1 MCVLLSLPRYRSTH
15 TPSRGSRSL
24 QMSGILSTCR
34 KFNTVLSLSY
44 DFISPSISALG
55 PFDNTGGAVL
65 TAHLP
70 QCAYYIAY
78 SGQPYNLTRILNA
91 DSTFNLEAYKSYSPL
106 FLSAT
111 FAISYGLAFASITAT
126 IVHAVLYFRKPI
138 SLHLHR
144 SLGEQPDIH
153 ARLMSQYP
161 SVPVWWY
168 A

>member
-1 MCVLLSLPRYRSTH
+1 MQVGQSFPPRFLCDCTNSTA
-15 TPSRGSRSL
+15 
-24 QMSGILSTCR
+24 C
-34 KFNTVLSLSY
+34 
-44 DFISPSISALG
+44 
-55 PFDNTGGAVL
+55 TGR
-65 TAHLP
+65 
-70 QCAYYIAY
+70 
-78 SGQPYNLTRILNA
+78 PYNLTRILNP
-91 DSTFNLEAYKSYSPL
+91 DSTFNLQAYKSYSPL

-153 ARLMSQYP
+153 ARLMSQYLP
-161 SVPVWWY
+161 VPAWWY